1 MKILQSSIFRA
12 ICAIAIGIMLI
23 KYPDNTVTWITV
35 AIGILFLLSGV
46 ISMVVYFNANKQVA
60 DYKITDANG
69 NVIAGE
75 KPTFPLVGLGS
86 IILGLLLAITPS
98 IFITALMYI
107 IGAIL
112 ILGAINQFM
121 VLVKARRYGQIGFGY
136 WVFPSVILLTGLY
149 VMIKPMSPA
158 SMAMLI
164 LGWCSLLYG
173 ITEIINSLKIHANKR
188 KAQKAQ
194 EIPEAEE
201 VKTEKKDATEVTT
214 LP

>member
-136 WVFPSVILLTGLY
+136 WVFPSVVLLTGLY

>member
-46 ISMVVYFNANKQVA
+46 ISMVVYFTANKQMA